1 MTDSTTARIVLLTA
15 ATMVAFAANS
25 VLNRLAL
32 SGGDIDAVT
41 YTGVRLLSGAL
52 MLALILWLRAR
63 PFGRGALGGTRAGA
77 LALLG
82 YALAFSL
89 AYLELGAGTGALILF
104 ASVQIA
110 MLGWAVRRG
119 ERPVASEW
127 AGFAIA
133 ALFLAALLAPGAT
146 APDPLGALLM
156 VLAGLSWAAYTLIG
170 RGSVAPLVDT
180 AGNFLRC
187 LPLALVL
194 VLPGLL
200 FLEASAAGWAY
211 AIASGAIASGLGYAI
226 WYSVLPALSR
236 ATAAFVQLTVPAIA
250 ALGGVV
256 FIAEPLTWR
265 LVICAT
271 GILGGVALA
280 LWSAEARRSRRQAGP

>member
-1 MTDSTTARIVLLTA
+1 
-15 ATMVAFAANS
+15 
-25 VLNRLAL
+25 
-32 SGGDIDAVT
+32 
-41 YTGVRLLSGAL
+41 
-52 MLALILWLRAR
+52 
-63 PFGRGALGGTRAGA
+63 
-77 LALLG
+77 
-82 YALAFSL
+82 
-89 AYLELGAGTGALILF
+89 
-104 ASVQIA
+104 